1 MALMGQRIVPPVP
14 RAADPVNTEVPSPLM
29 SDSFPPGFLW
39 GASTSAHQTEGNN
52 TASDLWAVENQ
63 PDSPMPEPSGDAC
76 DSLHRWPEDLDLV
89 ARLGLNAYRFGIE
102 WARVEP
108 APGRISAAMLGHYR
122 RIITGCLDR
131 SITPVVTL
139 HHFTSPLWFS
149 AEGGWISPQAPELF
163 GRYVRAVTPI
173 LDGVEWVCTINEPN
187 MVAIMHA
194 ARNLPPSAGQPAA
207 GLPEPDPVV
216 TAALARA
223 HRTAR
228 HELSAV
234 SGVRTGWTIANQAV
248 QPADGG
254 EQRADQWR
262 RLRED
267 QFLDVAAG
275 DDFVGVQAY
284 TRTVIGPDGPL
295 RPDARSR
302 RTLTGW
308 EFYPPAL
315 EAAVRHTAATLAGVP
330 ILVTENGI
338 ATGHDPERIEYT
350 RGALTGLSRAIDDGI
365 DVRGYLHWSLLD
377 NYEWGSYQ
385 PTFGLVAVDRD
396 TFARAIKPSARWLGS
411 VARANGL
418 RC

>member
-1 MALMGQRIVPPVP
+1 
-14 RAADPVNTEVPSPLM
+14 M
-29 SDSFPPGFLW
+29 SDRFPPGFLW

-52 TASDLWAVENQ
+52 TASDLWAIENQ

-89 ARLGLNAYRFGIE
+89 AELGLNAYRFSIE

-108 APGRISAAMLGHYR
+108 APGLISLAMLRHYH

-139 HHFTSPLWFS
+139 HHFTSPLWFHG
-149 AEGGWISPQAPELF
+149 AGGWTSPRAPELF
-163 GRYVRAVTPI
+163 GNYIRAVAPI

-187 MVAIMHA
+187 MVAIMHT
-194 ARNLPPSAGQPAA
+194 ARNIPPSEQVLMA
-207 GLPEPDPVV
+207 GLPEPDPAV
-216 TAALARA
+216 TSALAQA

-228 HELSAV
+228 HELSVV
-234 SGVRTGWTIANQAV
+234 SGVRTGWTVANQAV
-248 QPADGG
+248 QAADGA
-254 EQRADQWR
+254 EERADKWR
-262 RLRED
+262 QTRED

-275 DDFVGVQAY
+275 DDFIGVQAY
-284 TRTVIGPDGPL
+284 TRTVIGPDGPQA
-295 RPDARSR
+295 PDAQSR

-315 EAAVRHTAATLAGVP
+315 ESAVRHAAARLAGVP
-330 ILVTENGI
+330 ILVTENGL
-338 ATGHDPERIEYT
+338 ATRHDPERIEYT
-350 RGALTGLSRAIDDGI
+350 RDALAGLSRAIDDGI

-385 PTFGLVAVDRD
+385 PTFGLVAVARD
-396 TFARAIKPSARWLGS
+396 TFARTIKPSARWLGS
-411 VARANGL
+411 VARANALAGAAVVDNVL
-418 RC
+418 H